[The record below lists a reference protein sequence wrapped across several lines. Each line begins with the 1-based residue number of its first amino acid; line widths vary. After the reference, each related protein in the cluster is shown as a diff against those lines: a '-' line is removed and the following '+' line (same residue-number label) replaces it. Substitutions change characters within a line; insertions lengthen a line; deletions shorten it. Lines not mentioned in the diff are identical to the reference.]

1 MELRYENGLPNGW
14 LFNRMNG
21 IDGGV
26 NGWLAE
32 LNGAPRR
39 ITPAA
44 DVVEE
49 RDAYHFYFE
58 IPGLKNDSFDVRVEN
73 GNLIIAAERK
83 RPERASDA
91 RVHVAERGYG
101 RIHRAFELPEDA
113 SADKVSAAY
122 KDGVLEITVEKR
134 PETKPVKIQV
144 N

>member
-1 MELRYENGLPNGW
+1 MELRYENGLPANGW

-21 IDGGV
+21 
-26 NGWLAE
+26 LFAE
-32 LNGAPRR
+32 LNTPQR
-39 ITPAA
+39 ITLAA
-44 DVVEE
+44 DVIEE
-49 RDAYHFYFE
+49 KESYHFYFE

-73 GNLIIAAERK
+73 GNLIISAERK
-83 RPERASDA
+83 RPEWTSDA

-113 SADKVSAAY
+113 STEKVNASY

-134 PETKPVKIQV
+134 PELKPVKIQI